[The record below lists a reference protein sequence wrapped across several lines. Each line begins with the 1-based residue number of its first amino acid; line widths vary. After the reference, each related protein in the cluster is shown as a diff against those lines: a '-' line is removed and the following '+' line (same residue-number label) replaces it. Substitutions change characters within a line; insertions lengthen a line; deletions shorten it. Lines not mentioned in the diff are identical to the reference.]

1 MKQRIADLDGE
12 FLTISVNDEEREP
25 WQRPNTR
32 PGVIYVN
39 DGSGEYPPLE
49 FNATSARAL
58 AAALLRAADEAEG
71 VRPGG
76 ALERTSAILEH
87 QYDPDEYADDPSLL
101 PQVHA
106 EALKIVRDVRNEV
119 AAFIRSN
126 IDMQGR
132 DFPDAESV
140 AVWLEEGR

>member
-1 MKQRIADLDGE
+1 MK
-12 FLTISVNDEEREP
+12 LTIESIGTTVSVNVKEDREP
-25 WQRPNTR
+25 WQRPTTT
-32 PGVIYVN
+32 PGVIYVEN
-39 DGSGEYPPLE
+39 GHGFECGPEEYTAQE
-49 FNATSARAL
+49 AREL
-58 AAALLRAADEAEG
+58 AAALVQAADEAEG

-101 PQVHA
+101 PEVHA
-106 EALKIVRDVRNEV
+106 EALKIVRDVRNEA

-126 IDMQGR
+126 IDMQGL